1 MLYVYVDDI
10 AVADIAFRA
19 WGDTLEDVFRA
30 AAEATIHAMVENHE
44 AIAPLHQRWFELH
57 DVDLDLLLLQFLQE
71 FVYYKDAEQLFLRVQ
86 ELTIS
91 RDVAGFTLQGRAAG
105 ERIDP
110 AKHELEADV
119 KGVTLHRLQ
128 VVPTAE
134 GWEATVVLDV

>member
-1 MLYVYVDDI
+1 MPYVYVDDI

-30 AAEATIHAMVENHE
+30 AAEATIHTMVENHD
-44 AIAPLHQRWFELH
+44 AIAPLHERRFELH

-71 FVYYKDAEQLFLRVQ
+71 LVYYKDAEQLLLRVQ
-86 ELTIS
+86 ELTIR
-91 RDVAGFTLQGRAAG
+91 RDASGLTLQGRAAG

-119 KGVTLHRLQ
+119 KAVTLHRLQ
-128 VVPTAE
+128 VAPTAE

>member
-91 RDVAGFTLQGRAAG
+91 RDAAGFTLRGRAAG
-105 ERIDP
+105 ERINP

-119 KGVTLHRLQ
+119 KGVTLHQLQ
-128 VVPTAE
+128 VAPTEE

>member
-1 MLYVYVDDI
+1 MPYVYVDDI

-30 AAEATIHAMVENHE
+30 AAEATIHAMVENHD
-44 AIAPLHQRWFELH
+44 AIAPRHERRFELH
-57 DVDLDLLLLQFLQE
+57 DTSLDLLLLQFLQE
-71 FVYYKDAEQLFLRVQ
+71 FVYYKDAEQLLLRVQ
-86 ELTIS
+86 DLTIS
-91 RDVAGFTLQGRAAG
+91 QNAPGLTLRGRVAG

-119 KGVTLHRLQ
+119 KGVTLHQLQ
-128 VVPTAE
+128 VAPTAE

>member
-1 MLYVYVDDI
+1 
-10 AVADIAFRA
+10 
-19 WGDTLEDVFRA
+19 
-30 AAEATIHAMVENHE
+30 MVENHE

-91 RDVAGFTLQGRAAG
+91 RDAAGFTLQGRAAG